1 MPLTNDVITNR
12 TNKKV
17 NYGVARTDYDV
28 NKGPINESI
37 PSPLP
42 NPAHDLW
49 INSDQ
54 IPSDGASPP
63 TENTSDIKVYEY
75 NNSSSNVEGILELT
89 VSTEVAGNRTWLCC
103 STPGDESSNLLK
115 NWIRISY
122 GGAYLVTFA
131 VGPRNAQHINL
142 GHSGTGSGIGS
153 GNVDPSSLTP
163 IYEGFPGQDFYF
175 DYEAGVLTFADTN
188 LPTGVSDADTNSV
201 YLIKGYRY
209 DGPIGFKNANW
220 TSLVTI
226 DYSQLTIP
234 DTPWL
239 TRVAEVNDPVTN
251 IDSANV
257 HTLLFDVDSG
267 FALDENNPGEITVR
281 MESTF
286 KTWKVYEDISS
297 PTSTDVIATAVDT
310 ISLFGGNGIKLDADP
325 NIGSKAL
332 TINYDNDFINPI
344 SNLALQA
351 KTFETNEYEKFVTE
365 SGDNIM
371 EENGD
376 VSSNL
381 PSTVRIMSDLKTGA
395 HYLDY
400 TNFTNVPFG
409 LANTQDIVDTVNKTF
424 VDALGIN
431 ADQLDS
437 YDGSY
442 YLNYDNFTN
451 PNGTSDFV
459 GLDYFTFHTITFEDS
474 TVDINGTSMSGDTMI
489 MQDSTDHV
497 VLEESNNIDVLTE
510 SNFTNTFGVGDLHNV
525 SDGANSGSVANGMVL
540 LYDSSTS
547 LWTPS
552 TIGQVSQGVFQ
563 SFTGTQ
569 LLGLIST
576 VGTPVPSFDA
586 DLLDSQEGSYYLD
599 YTKFTNTPQK
609 YSDFEDDSGNK
620 ITNISSMNV
629 GFLGGN
635 DSTHFLNYDNFFNEP
650 GVSFFNNDAGYQ
662 IASDVTTL
670 IDKTHVDA
678 LGINATHLNGYD
690 ENDLYSNL
698 VGRPLDLSEFTN
710 SLDYQTLNDITTI
723 VTNDNDISASLLQY
737 KERILTNDDDNI
749 CLENGDVTL
758 NLSSEHKF
766 RTEEYIAYD
775 AQHYSNYNNL
785 ENIPPGLAN
794 TVNVQTAITDT
805 VDKDFVE
812 LFNIDAVFLD
822 GQTGS
827 HYLNYL
833 NFYNEPTD
841 LSEFNNDTNFQNL
854 TEVDTAISTYVTNT
868 VDKDF
873 VENLGI
879 DSSILTHSEDFITQD
894 GFKLKEEND
903 EASQN
908 IPSENNIVT
917 EIDERNSDYY
927 LDYVNFTNT
936 PQDLSDFT
944 NLFNFANTV
953 EVDTAIDTK
962 VNKSFVEGLNIDVTS
977 FDGNDSS
984 YYLNYNNLNNRPQNV
999 SSFVN
1004 DENFASENFVTS
1016 TLTNTVTKT
1025 FIEDFDIDAKTLNH
1039 PEDIVF
1045 EPATIDKDGN
1055 LIGNFKIEYNFAAFN
1070 SYDNLVVTEIDLRDS
1085 DYYLNYLNFTNT
1097 PQDLSEFT
1105 NLFNFANTV
1114 EVDTAIDTKVDKEF
1128 VENLNITSANTVLLN
1143 DELPTYYLD
1152 YSNFTNTPQDL
1163 SEFTNLFNFAN
1174 TQQIQDAVDDLV
1186 DSAPGALDTLN
1197 ELAASLND
1205 DANFAATVTNEL
1217 SLKANT
1223 AQLSNVVFSSSYT
1236 DLYDVPIDLHEF
1248 TNDTN
1253 FANNTQ
1259 VDQQIDTRVTKTF
1272 VDDLNVDANSLRY
1285 IETLLTQ
1292 GGDIIVEENGR
1303 VIENL
1308 PSDVHILS
1316 EASGE
1321 ENYDFYLDYT
1331 NFTNVPTDVSTF
1343 VNDKDYANTSQV
1355 NTQIHT
1361 TVTKDYVD
1369 PLGINASHLQYSQ
1382 PFIVED
1388 YNTIDDLNDPHPL
1401 MHWSYDNLVTQGG
1414 ENLVSDETAHGGE
1427 FYLNNTNL
1435 TIPTNTSDLTNILKW
1450 EMVVYDNYQHGSGGA
1465 SEISLIPTS
1474 DAVLVNGEW
1483 VTGTEYDLVN
1493 SQGQNSDTWKLT
1505 RDNSGQGTA
1514 FDFPQYFKNN
1524 CVPGDIIRVRQTRN
1538 HFSLGDHSS
1547 DDIYYPFSSA
1557 GGANDNWTDFE
1568 YVGISGY
1575 LQSGDVILK
1584 KSVTNT
1590 YSAPQDLSNTISPV
1604 THSFITIWRLYSDN
1618 FSTRINVNKSIQDN
1632 IKRTKIV
1639 DEFYNASPTLDID
1652 LHSNANKE
1660 LIFNANNLTNHI
1672 SSSLTL
1678 YHSGAMETI
1687 TQGSHGVGATFQ
1699 EYYDVDYHLISDH
1712 TQFSG
1717 QTAVLVRFD
1726 GTGPPGGNGSWSS
1739 SNNWN
1744 PLTSRYETW
1753 ISNFQLH
1760 PEMDWRIWE
1769 AYEQGYLKIGD
1780 KCLLRIGGDED
1791 VNSSSGLERHITF
1804 QGHNGAKPAAYGNP
1818 DPPTRSIWY
1827 DGGGDDI
1834 NVSGSERKRLWIKP
1848 KRIFVN
1854 PEDIT
1859 NRTIELVNKDF
1870 VDRLDVNSDTLDSQ
1884 EGSYYL
1890 DYSNFTNIPSFGGL
1904 LGEQEIQANYL
1915 EHILQI
1921 TTEDNDLIIFDH
1933 TDPFEFVT
1941 EDGSYYIISHDDL
1954 NIVHDSERDLLYL
1967 HDEGRRDSTFF
1978 LDYTN
1983 FTNTPQNIGDF
1994 TNDRDFANTTQ
2005 IQNAIS
2011 GETDIAASSL
2021 VFSIYLT
2028 TEFGDNVVEE
2038 NGDVTLNLTSDIKFI
2053 EEDRTRE
2060 AEYFLE
2066 YSNFTNTPQ
2075 NIGDFTNDR
2084 DFANTT
2090 QVESLISSTKLSGLD
2105 DVDNYGPAGDP
2116 NAPSV
2121 GQVLAWTGTKWGVT
2135 NQSGG
2140 SGGGSGGAVTLDG
2153 LLDVDTSTVVPST
2166 AQILQYDMNGNQEW
2180 TNQTLY
2186 SNTITIGQSVQDFGG
2201 SGMLDGVST
2210 MIHSGQNVADA
2221 FDILNETILN
2231 LYTQTYVRDA
2241 LFTFATVGEESGHQN
2256 HYHVPLTLQFT
2267 DDETFPKLEP
2277 EGPTH
2282 TWTFEHADANTGVI
2296 YWPGHTAAGQT
2307 VVESGTSEAYK
2318 NPTHTWNEVGT
2329 FKVTHKM
2336 ELLGGTAMFPGSAGS
2351 FAENF
2356 TYITTIPPLPIP
2368 NFSVSP
2374 SQLEIDLDGGGTT
2387 VNFSDGSQFAT
2398 HFMYEWGD
2406 GTVHPVGASST
2417 DPLGTTS
2424 GVPWDSTGTVSHLY
2438 QSTYSQQF
2446 TVKLHVYHTDH
2457 NNTTGGIANHCITEE
2472 KVNYI
2477 SGYIALN
2484 PTFSITGGTLIQGNN
2499 QAPEDNVA
2507 AGNANLEGHKV
2518 EFTDT
2523 TAGMSWGFGQ
2533 SLQWNFSA
2541 NPSDGPDIQK
2551 TDGSNG
2557 YTETPTNIGLPV
2569 TRYFKRDN
2577 TSASATVNYDVTLTA
2592 VNGHSNSPFTSAP
2605 QTVIV
2610 DKDPRSNFSYEAKNN
2625 NTGGGDYEATNIG
2638 YEFIGYGSGTEYNW
2652 MTFTD
2657 TSENVD
2663 GWSWDFDN
2671 DGTVDQVT
2679 QGPHDYLFVTGTYST
2694 KLIATNSSL
2703 SQDYHWPT
2711 IAEDDTEIKNGI
2723 ITIRPAPSAPS
2734 GLGSTTLTSF
2744 PASVGDTPRLVTG
2757 HTNNDSNSTTS
2768 PGQNLNRQVGTA
2780 ELSAVMNTWANKFP
2794 SNGDN
2799 SGTLTAVVNGTDYG
2813 SISLGISQ
2821 QITTAGNSG
2830 DGQIEIT
2837 DDVDAND
2844 NNSSTYP
2851 IDFYRQFKAK
2861 IKRDYNTRG
2870 VNTFQIKYTD
2880 TNGDQT
2886 TDIITWVHDTI
2897 SSVPVINTPNLIETV
2912 AGSTR
2917 NVSGIPYYNTG
2928 ATLQVTGLTCTNI
2941 SGETYRE
2948 GSDFIKVDNDTGTI
2962 ISTQNKNY
2970 SDVLAMVIPVKDLG
2984 ALGAYSINNFDVPL
2998 NGSSGKGTSTLKLR
3012 AKTVTGE
3019 TAYSS
3024 APQILRYWKDSV
3036 PVDETNLGNGWKRV
3050 LPSGWTG
3057 QVPQYTPANFVS
3069 TDAYSGTTSLA
3080 GLSEAV
3086 VNFNGEIVHDETDY
3100 SGELPVGPDYSS
3112 GRSGTQYINF
3122 AANKV
3127 TGQVFMSFTGELA
3140 SAWLA
3145 IPGVTEPYSVTYV
3158 EDGSSVTSPS
3168 GHSGSTYGW
3177 LDMANFYGYSGNPGS
3192 NGGGN
3197 NGYSG
3202 IDNFDA
3208 EGSDQLLLNTPG
3220 TYNCK
3225 FTFGGLFTSNSGNKN
3240 NCIVVR
3246 LGIAPGKKIEN
3257 LTLSFP

>member
-103 STPGDESSNLLK
+103 STPGDETSSLLK

-175 DYEAGVLTFADTN
+175 DYEAGVLTFADTS

-234 DTPWL
+234 DTPYL
-239 TRVAEVNDPVTN
+239 TKIAEVNDPNTN
-251 IDSANV
+251 VEETNV

-267 FALDENNPGEITVR
+267 FALDNNNPGEITVR

-286 KTWKVYEDISS
+286 KTWKVYEDVSS

-459 GLDYFTFHTITFEDS
+459 GLDYFTFHTITFEDD
-474 TVDINGTSMSGDTMI
+474 TLDKNGVSMLGDTMI
-489 MQDSTDHV
+489 VQDSTDRV

-510 SNFTNTFGVGDLHNV
+510 SNFTNTFGVGDLYNV
-525 SDGANSGSVANGMVL
+525 ADGANSGSVANGMVL
-540 LYDSSTS
+540 LYDNTTS
-547 LWTPS
+547 LWTPA

-563 SFTGTQ
+563 SFTGTE

-586 DLLDSQEGSYYLD
+586 DLLDSEEGSYYLD
-599 YTKFTNTPQK
+599 YDNFTNTPQK

-650 GVSFFNNDAGYQ
+650 DVSFFNNDAGYQ

-723 VTNDNDISASLLQY
+723 VTNDNDINASLLQY
-737 KERILTNDDDNI
+737 KERILTNDEDNI

-758 NLSSEHKF
+758 NLSPEHKF

-833 NFYNEPTD
+833 NFYNTPTD

-854 TEVDTAISTYVTNT
+854 TEVGTAISTYVTNT

-894 GFKLKEEND
+894 GFKLKEENG

-936 PQDLSDFT
+936 PQDLSEFT

-953 EVDTAIDTK
+953 EVDTAIDNK
-962 VNKSFVEGLNIDVTS
+962 VDKTFVEGLNIDVTS

-1055 LIGNFKIEYNFAAFN
+1055 PIGNFKIEYNFAAFN

-1174 TQQIQDAVDDLV
+1174 TQQIQDAVDNLV

-1292 GGDIIVEENGR
+1292 DGDIIVEENGR
-1303 VIENL
+1303 VVENL

-1361 TVTKDYVD
+1361 TVTKEFVD

-1382 PFIVED
+1382 PFITEN
-1388 YNTIDDLNDPHPL
+1388 YNTIDDANDPHPL
-1401 MHWSYDNLVTQGG
+1401 IHWSYDNLVTQDG
-1414 ENLVSDETAHGGE
+1414 ENLVSDETARGGE

-1450 EMVVYDNYQHGSGGA
+1450 EMILYDNYQHGSGGA

-1483 VTGTEYDLVN
+1483 VVGTEYDLVN
-1493 SQGQNSDTWKLT
+1493 NQGLDSDTWKLT

-1590 YSAPQDLSNTISPV
+1590 YSAPQDLSNSILPV
-1604 THSFITIWRLYSDN
+1604 TNAFITIWRLYSDN

-1632 IKRTKIV
+1632 ISRSKIV
-1639 DEFYNASPTLDID
+1639 DEFYDNTPLTNLD
-1652 LHSNANKE
+1652 LYSNSDKE
-1660 LIFNANNLTNHI
+1660 LFFNANNLTNHI
-1672 SSSLTL
+1672 ASKLPL
-1678 YHSGAMETI
+1678 YHSGAMGYNDTDYILLFDKTGTPGYTSENI
-1687 TQGSHGVGATFQ
+1687 QLSNGGSPGDGGVY
-1699 EYYDVDYHLISDH
+1699 EDK
-1712 TQFSG
+1712 
-1717 QTAVLVRFD
+1717 
-1726 GTGPPGGNGSWSS
+1726 
-1739 SNNWN
+1739 WN
-1744 PLTSRYETW
+1744 PMTSQYEDSAIQFTGTAEVHVALENALAAGQ
-1753 ISNFQLH
+1753 I
-1760 PEMDWRIWE
+1760 RV
-1769 AYEQGYLKIGD
+1769 GD
-1780 KCLLRIGGDED
+1780 ECLLRVGGSSNPED
-1791 VNSSSGLERHITF
+1791 PKDSGELERHLRFAGLNDEVAETTEWW
-1804 QGHNGAKPAAYGNP
+1804 
-1818 DPPTRSIWY
+1818 D
-1827 DGGGDDI
+1827 DGGDVI
-1834 NVSGSERKRLWIKP
+1834 NVHNQNFIRKRLWIKP
-1848 KRIFVN
+1848 RRIFVSKYDV
-1854 PEDIT
+1854 EDT
-1859 NRTIELVNKDF
+1859 TYRLVNKNY
-1870 VDRLDVNSDTLDSQ
+1870 VDRLNVDADTLDG
-1884 EGSYYL
+1884 EHGTYYRDWNNL
-1890 DYSNFTNIPSFGGL
+1890 TNVPHGL
-1904 LGEQEIQANYL
+1904 ANTTQIHQILRDTDIEAKFL

-1921 TTEDNDLIIFDH
+1921 TTEDNDLIIFEQ

-1941 EDGSYYIISHDDL
+1941 EDGLYYITSHDNL
-1954 NIVHDSERDLLYL
+1954 NIVHDSERDFLYL
-1967 HDEGRRDSTFF
+1967 NDEGRRNSTFF

-1994 TNDRDFANTTQ
+1994 INDRDYANTTQ
-2005 IQNAIS
+2005 IQDAIS

-2021 VFSIYLT
+2021 ILSFYLT
-2028 TEFGDNVVEE
+2028 TEFGDNIVEE

-2060 AEYFLE
+2060 TEYFLD
-2066 YSNFTNTPQ
+2066 YTNFTNTPQ
-2075 NIGDFTNDR
+2075 NISDFTNDLNFQ
-2084 DFANTT
+2084 DAT
-2090 QVESLISSTKLSGLD
+2090 QVESLIGSTKLSELD

-2166 AQILQYDMNGNQEW
+2166 GQVLQYDMNGNQEW

-2186 SNTITIGQSVQDFGG
+2186 SNTITIGQSIQDFGG

-2210 MIHSGQNVADA
+2210 MIHSGQTVADA
-2221 FDILNETILN
+2221 FDIMNETILN

-2484 PTFSITGGTLIQGNN
+2484 PTFSITGGTSIQGNN

-2551 TDGSNG
+2551 SDGSNG

-2577 TSASATVNYDVTLTA
+2577 TSAPATVNYDVTLTA

-2638 YEFIGYGSGTEYNW
+2638 YEFVGYSSGTEYNW

-2679 QGPHDYLFVTGTYST
+2679 QGPHDHQFVTGTYST

-2813 SISLGISQ
+2813 SISLGTSQ
-2821 QITTAGNSG
+2821 QITTAGNSN

-2897 SSVPVINTPNLIETV
+2897 SSVPVINTPNLIETA

-2970 SDVLAMVIPVKDLG
+2970 SDVLGIAIPVKDLG

-2998 NGSSGKGTSTLKLR
+2998 NGSSGKGTATLKLR

-3057 QVPQYTPANFVS
+3057 QVPQYSPANFVS

-3086 VNFNGEIVHDETDY
+3086 VNFNGEIVHDQTDY